1 MTRVGGGWIERAETQ
16 AVCRM
21 LTDAGYHALF
31 VGGCVRNALLDHP
44 VSDIDISTE
53 ARPERVVAL
62 AEAAGLKPVPTGI
75 EHGTIT
81 VVADGLPHE
90 VTTFRR
96 DVETFGRRAVV
107 AFTDRLE
114 EDARRR
120 DFTMNALY
128 ARPDGTVIDPLDQ
141 GRADLAAR
149 RVRFIDDPKDRIA
162 EDFLRI
168 LRFFRFHA
176 WFGDPAAGLDAEG
189 LAACAELSDGLEGL
203 SRERIGAEMTKL
215 LSAPDPAPAVAAMAQ
230 SGCLIHA
237 IHGADA
243 TALPVLVHL
252 EQEAGLAPDPI
263 RRLAVLGGQDVAR
276 RLRLSRQDA
285 RRLQVL
291 RDGIGSGADAPELA
305 YRHGADM
312 ALDVLLLRSALMGV
326 PLPDGVR
333 DALDLGAGARFPVT
347 ARDLMPAYQGAALGE
362 RLAELET
369 RWIASGF
376 RLTRQELLS

>member
-1 MTRVGGGWIERAETQ
+1 MTRVRGDWIARAETQ

-53 ARPERVVAL
+53 ARPERVIAL

-75 EHGTIT
+75 DHGTIT
-81 VVADGLPHE
+81 VVAEGLPHE

-149 RVRFIDDPKDRIA
+149 CVRFIDDPMDRIG
-162 EDFLRI
+162 EDYLRI

-176 WFGDPAAGLDAEG
+176 WFGDPAAGLDPDG
-189 LAACAELSDGLEGL
+189 LAACAALSDGLETL
-203 SRERIGAEMTKL
+203 SRERIGAEMKKL
-215 LSAPDPAPAVAAMAQ
+215 LSAPDPAPSVAAMGA
-230 SGCLIHA
+230 SGCLVHA
-237 IHGADA
+237 VHGADA
-243 TALPVLVHL
+243 KALPVLIHL
-252 EQEAGLAPDPI
+252 EQTAGLLPDAI
-263 RRLAVLGGQDVAR
+263 RRLAALGGQDVAD
-276 RLRLSRQDA
+276 RLRLSRHDA
-285 RRLQVL
+285 RRLQTL
-291 RDGIGSGADAPELA
+291 RDGIGSTEDAPELG

-312 ALDVLLLRSALMGV
+312 ALDILLLRSALIGAA
-326 PLPDGVR
+326 LPTGTMAAIER
-333 DALDLGAGARFPVT
+333 GTEARFPVT
-347 ARDLMPAYQGAALGE
+347 ARDLMPAYQGAALGQ
-362 RLAELET
+362 RMASLES

-376 RLTRQELLS
+376 RLTREELLS